1 MIFIHFLAK
10 ISHLCSK
17 PARMHQKWTNWLVF
31 ALLSIVWGSSF
42 ILMKEGLKAFTPYQV
57 ASLRMLSAGLVLL
70 PFAIKAYSKI
80 PKDKMGLVIVSGLVG
95 NFIPAYLF
103 CIAETRID
111 SALAGILNSL
121 TPLFTILVGLVFY
134 KVQTSAI
141 KVLGILI
148 GFIGLSF
155 LMLTGKEMHFEHLSY
170 ASLVL
175 LATMMYGI
183 NVHTVGRYLKEI
195 GSIQIASVAF
205 SFLILPS
212 AAVLYFT
219 GYFKNDF
226 SNPLE
231 VHSTLTSCVLGMVG
245 TSMASIL
252 FYYLVKKAGILFGSL
267 VTYGIPVVAVAWGI
281 GYGESLTFS
290 QVVCL
295 GVILFGVYIVNRGN
309 LNFLSF
315 LKQKAPN
322 Q

>member
-1 MIFIHFLAK
+1 MQ
-10 ISHLCSK
+10 
-17 PARMHQKWTNWLVF
+17 QKWTNWLVF

-42 ILMKEGLKAFTPYQV
+42 ILMKEGLKALNAYQV

-70 PFAIKAYSKI
+70 PFAIQAFKKI
-80 PKDKMGLVIVSGLVG
+80 PKDKMGLVIISGLVG

-121 TPLFTILVGLVFY
+121 TPLFTIIVGLVFY

-141 KVLGILI
+141 KLLGILI
-148 GFIGLSF
+148 GFIGLAC
-155 LMLTGKEMHFEHLSY
+155 LMLAGKEVHFEHLSY

-175 LATMMYGI
+175 VATIMYGI

-205 SFLILPS
+205 SFLIIPS
-212 AAVLYFT
+212 ATVLYFT
-219 GYFKNDF
+219 DFFNKDF
-226 SNPLE
+226 SNPVVL
-231 VHSTLTSCVLGMVG
+231 HSTIAGGVLGMIG

-281 GYGESLTFS
+281 GFGESLSPLQIF
-290 QVVCL
+290 CL

-309 LNFLSF
+309 LNFIPF
-315 LKQKAPN
+315 LKQKDP

>member
-1 MIFIHFLAK
+1 MQ
-10 ISHLCSK
+10 
-17 PARMHQKWTNWLVF
+17 QKWTNWLVF

-42 ILMKEGLKAFTPYQV
+42 ILMKEGLKAFNPYQV

-70 PFAIKAYSKI
+70 PFAIKGLKKI
-80 PKDKMGLVIVSGLVG
+80 PKDKMGLVIISGLVG

-121 TPLFTILVGLVFY
+121 TPLFTIIVGLVFY

-141 KVLGILI
+141 KLLGILI
-148 GFIGLSF
+148 GFIGLTC
-155 LMLTGKEMHFEHLSY
+155 LLLAGKEVHFEHLSY

-175 LATMMYGI
+175 VATIMYGI

-205 SFLILPS
+205 SFLIIPS
-212 AAVLYFT
+212 ATVLYFT
-219 GYFKNDF
+219 DFFSSDF
-226 SNPLE
+226 SNPIVL
-231 VHSTLTSCVLGMVG
+231 HSTIAGGVLGMVG

-281 GYGESLTFS
+281 GFGESLTPLQIF
-290 QVVCL
+290 CL
-295 GVILFGVYIVNRGN
+295 GVILLGVYIVNRGN
-309 LNFLSF
+309 LNFIPF
-315 LKQKAPN
+315 LKQKDP

>member
-1 MIFIHFLAK
+1 MIFIHFLDK
-10 ISHLCSK
+10 MRHLCSK
-17 PARMHQKWTNWLVF
+17 PARMQQKWTNWLVF

-42 ILMKEGLKAFTPYQV
+42 ILIKEGLKAFNAYQV

-70 PFAIKAYSKI
+70 PFAIQAFKKI
-80 PKDKMGLVIVSGLVG
+80 PKDKMGLVIISGLVG

-121 TPLFTILVGLVFY
+121 TPLFTIIVGLVFY

-141 KVLGILI
+141 KLLGILI
-148 GFIGLSF
+148 GFIGLAC
-155 LMLTGKEMHFEHLSY
+155 LMLAGKEVHFEHLSY

-175 LATMMYGI
+175 VATIMYGI
-183 NVHTVGRYLKEI
+183 NVHTVGRYLKDI

-205 SFLILPS
+205 SFLIIPS
-212 AAVLYFT
+212 ATVLYFT
-219 GYFKNDF
+219 DFFNKDF
-226 SNPLE
+226 SNPVVL
-231 VHSTLTSCVLGMVG
+231 HSTIAGGVLGMIG

-281 GYGESLTFS
+281 GFGESLSPLQIF
-290 QVVCL
+290 CL

-309 LNFLSF
+309 LNFIPF
-315 LKQKAPN
+315 LKQKDP